1 VSGNFV
7 TGREMGRVVTTLYPG
22 FEEGES
28 DEKQAGGEKVMK
40 SRLVAYGRIQKG
52 RHARYLLVVLDERL
66 RCAGRGDGSWWRRVL
81 RFPGR
86 RDAP

>member
-1 VSGNFV
+1 
-7 TGREMGRVVTTLYPG
+7 
-22 FEEGES
+22 
-28 DEKQAGGEKVMK
+28 MK